1 MCATCGCETLPHE
14 HDDIHAHDQAHD
26 HDHGHDHDHD
36 DHHHAHP
43 HVHDHPHPHSPA
55 NDDGGRTVRLEMD
68 ILAKNDALARDNRAV
83 FAVRR
88 LAVFNL
94 TSAPG
99 SGKTSL
105 LESLIVRLRERIR
118 LAVIEGDQETA
129 RDADRVRAAG
139 AAVVQINTRTGCHL
153 DAGMVRGAVADLN
166 PADGSL
172 LLIENVGN
180 LVCPALFD
188 LGERTKIV
196 LMSVTEG
203 EDKPL
208 KYPHMFRAAGVV
220 VLSKIDLLPHLD
232 FDLAQCLANLARVNP
247 ALRIFQLSAKTGTG
261 MAPFCDW
268 LVSQVASA
276 RA

>member
-1 MCATCGCETLPHE
+1 
-14 HDDIHAHDQAHD
+14 
-26 HDHGHDHDHD
+26 
-36 DHHHAHP
+36 
-43 HVHDHPHPHSPA
+43 
-55 NDDGGRTVRLEMD
+55 
-68 ILAKNDALARDNRAV
+68 
-83 FAVRR
+83 
-88 LAVFNL
+88 
-94 TSAPG
+94 
-99 SGKTSL
+99 
-105 LESLIVRLRERIR
+105 
-118 LAVIEGDQETA
+118 
-129 RDADRVRAAG
+129 
-139 AAVVQINTRTGCHL
+139 
-153 DAGMVRGAVADLN
+153 MVRGAVADLN